1 MKPTCNAFQLK
12 LFAAIWMV
20 LDHIDHIPGLLPP
33 TAAAALHVLTRCVGP
48 LFAFLA
54 VEGFR
59 YTHDRRRYVLRLFG
73 WAAVMAAGSAAY
85 NYIADDPALALHNN
99 IILTLALGVLMLCVL
114 AGFGRDTAVGHRPL
128 RIAGAALLVLAAAM
142 CAEGGAVLLP
152 FMLITYACRARPT
165 CAPGCTWG
173 SHSRC
178 LRWILCPI
186 PRCMRRCTCWP
197 SILTSCSCLPCRSSR
212 AMMAPAA
219 QAPPLPNISFICS
232 IRFTCGALAFWP
244 CSRADKKIPEAV
256 PVCIASGFSFWNQPC
271 PDVPISIS
279 LKRKIFWIDKRKP
292 RLDEILPAWKVPLR
306 RNRLPFYL
314 VLCADSVP

>member
-1 MKPTCNAFQLK
+1 MKPTCNAFPLK
-12 LFAAIWMV
+12 LFAASWMV

-33 TAAAALHVLTRCVGP
+33 AAAAALHVLTRCVGP

-152 FMLITYACRARPT
+152 FMLITYACRARP
-165 CAPGCTWG
+165 
-173 SHSRC
+173 H
-178 LRWILCPI
+178 LRAGLY
-186 PRCMRRCTCWP
+186 
-197 SILTSCSCLPCRSSR
+197 LG
-212 AMMAPAA
+212 
-219 QAPPLPNISFICS
+219 F
-232 IRFTCGALAFWP
+232 ALALF
-244 CSRADKKIPEAV
+244 AV
-256 PVCIASGFSFWNQPC
+256 DFVPYPTLHETLYMLAFNSDFLFVLALPLIACYDGTRGPGTAFAKYF
-271 PDVPISIS
+271 
-279 LKRKIFWIDKRKP
+279 
-292 RLDEILPAWKVPLR
+292 
-306 RNRLPFYL
+306 FYL
-314 VLCADSVP
+314 FYPLHLWGIGLLALLTRG

>member
-12 LFAAIWMV
+12 LFAASWMV

-33 TAAAALHVLTRCVGP
+33 AAAAALHVLTRCVGP

-152 FMLITYACRARPT
+152 FMLITYACRARP
-165 CAPGCTWG
+165 
-173 SHSRC
+173 H
-178 LRWILCPI
+178 LRAGLYLGFALALFAVDLCPI

-212 AMMAPAA
+212 AMTAPRPRHRLCQIFLLSVLSASPVGHWPFGPA
-219 QAPPLPNISFICS
+219 HARIKKYPRRCLSAS
-232 IRFTCGALAFWP
+232 LRAFL
-244 CSRADKKIPEAV
+244 
-256 PVCIASGFSFWNQPC
+256 SG
-271 PDVPISIS
+271 IS
-279 LKRKIFWIDKRKP
+279 LVRTF
-292 RLDEILPAWKVPLR
+292 
-306 RNRLPFYL
+306 PFQYR
-314 VLCADSVP
+314 